1 MMRCDADVFVMAC
14 AGPLYVIVEYAEYG
28 NLRDFVRRYR
38 ADFAAR
44 LQREFYAREQSS
56 ARAAAAS
63 DESTTATASDPSM
76 SSAGG
81 VTNSNAHKLVSTA
94 STPRLTIQPL
104 AQRATFGSSG
114 AALSETNA
122 LYSQFSGSD
131 SAGGASAAGYRAIPE
146 ADSETECAHE
156 SPIAD
161 EETEGLE
168 AGAAMPGSAASFVL
182 PDYEVPRSRRRA
194 GAGAQQQL
202 SQSSHQPPTRASGSC
217 GPSPPVPLTYSLL
230 LDIARQVA
238 DGMNYLSSRK
248 VRTRLVS
255 E

>member
-1 MMRCDADVFVMAC
+1 M
-14 AGPLYVIVEYAEYG
+14 IVEYAEYG

-38 ADFAAR
+38 ADFVAR
-44 LQREFYAREQSS
+44 LQREFYAREQIS

-76 SSAGG
+76 SSAAG
-81 VTNSNAHKLVSTA
+81 VTNSSAHKLASTA
-94 STPRLTIQPL
+94 SPPRLTIQPL

-156 SPIAD
+156 SSIAD

-194 GAGAQQQL
+194 GAGAQQL